1 MQDFELIQF
10 IEALRSRIPATE
22 FPERRFVLTCY
33 KTAQP
38 WEMMSALA
46 QVITGLDDS
55 KPDDARRLSA
65 WINRAHG
72 AVLSSVPRAVRP
84 PSWIINEPETGG
96 LPPLPDPDEYQ
107 ARALRYLSLEAFY
120 AMEDGRTPAAAGT
133 ARPRI
138 PTRFGQ
144 ELDECSSV
152 EEAIALARKRL
163 PRLRVLD
170 ACRYLMAVGY
180 PIALPL
186 PDVVRF
192 CGQFKFAGQRSG
204 DAADER
210 SAAPA
215 SSSSVSAA
223 VADAVWLTAFLQRAS
238 RLTCLSIPHISWL
251 LGVYSGALKM
261 EGRRPICPRLRPL
274 CEECDLT
281 QVCSRYQREG
291 AVGVAGPAVERA
303 RERISIK
310 DWSVDERPRERL
322 LAGER
327 LSNAE
332 LLGVIL
338 RTGTG
343 SLSAVELGR
352 ALLSEFE
359 DLHALQKA
367 TPGEI
372 MNRMRGRGIG
382 PAKAAEICAAI
393 ELGRRVTQPAADTRS
408 GRRRLTSS
416 RDIFEIFRARYKAA
430 TQEEFLL
437 LILDTKNRIQKEEV
451 ISIGTLNSSLAHPR
465 DIFRVALREAAFAVI
480 FVHNHPSGD
489 PTPSDADFALTAR
502 LVDAGKLLGI
512 QVLDHVIIGSHEWY
526 SFADHGRLA

>member
-1 MQDFELIQF
+1 MQDFELIHF
-10 IEALRSRIPATE
+10 VEALRNRLGAE
-22 FPERRFVLTCY
+22 DFPERRFVRTDY

-55 KPDDARRLSA
+55 KPGDARRLSA

-72 AVLSSVPRAVRP
+72 VVASSTPRAVRP
-84 PSWIINEPETGG
+84 PSWVINEAESAAPVDLPE
-96 LPPLPDPDEYQ
+96 PDEFQ

-120 AMEDGRTPAAAGT
+120 VMEDGAAPATAA
-133 ARPRI
+133 PQRI

-144 ELDECSSV
+144 ELQECSSV
-152 EEAIALARKRL
+152 GEAIALARKRL

-180 PIALPL
+180 PIGLPL
-186 PDVVRF
+186 PEILRF
-192 CGQFKFAGQRSG
+192 CSQFPFAGPPGPSG
-204 DAADER
+204 DAAEAQP
-210 SAAPA
+210 AAA
-215 SSSSVSAA
+215 SSSVSAA

-238 RLTCLSIPHISWL
+238 RLTCLSLPHITWL
-251 LGVYSGALKM
+251 LGAYSGAFKI
-261 EGRRPICPRLRPL
+261 EGRRPICPRQRPL
-274 CEECDLT
+274 CDECDLT
-281 QVCSRYQREG
+281 QACSRYQRE
-291 AVGVAGPAVERA
+291 AAAPVAAPSAEKTRD
-303 RERISIK
+303 RISIK

-343 SLSAVELGR
+343 TLSAVELGR

-526 SFADHGRLA
+526 SFSDHGRMG